1 MTGRNLRRRFRT
13 VDEASAGGLVV
24 NAELKAPV
32 IGRRNRRGRLLW
44 SLPKGHIEP
53 GETPEHAAVREI
65 EEETGIL
72 GRVVATLGTI
82 EFWFQVED
90 HRVHKTVQH
99 YLLEYVGGEL
109 CGDDHEVAAV
119 AWVPLNELE
128 SRLAYPDERDVVAR
142 ATAVLHEGLHGGR
155 RP

>member
-1 MTGRNLRRRFRT
+1 MTGRNHRRRLPT
-13 VDEASAGGLVV
+13 VEEASAGGLVV
-24 NAELKAPV
+24 NAELKVPV
-32 IGRRNRRGRLLW
+32 IGRLNRRGLLLW

-53 GETPEHAAVREI
+53 GETPEDAAVREI

-82 EFWFQVED
+82 DFWFQVEA

-99 YLLEYVGGEL
+99 YLLEYVGGDL
-109 CGDDHEVAAV
+109 CCDDHEVAVV

-128 SRLAYPDERDVVAR
+128 SRLAYPDERGVVVR
-142 ATAVLHEGLHGGR
+142 ATATLHEGLYGGR
-155 RP
+155 RL